1 MIWYDLI
8 MQSQYDHIS
17 PIDLFG
23 SFWFI
28 LWTSRAANGGTPSKK
43 RRVPTSSDLLR
54 RKVAISR
61 HPSTKPVA
69 RRSCCRRGC
78 AARSNA
84 IEVSWTPLRPP
95 RRRRNVW
102 RLSWKELKAMVRWSK
117 NVRNIMKHL
126 VQPRDYRFGPWM
138 PWIVNHSASCQFGGS
153 IMLTHTQVTSFKVH
167 VYEAQVVK
175 HQVWPNVCVQPIAN
189 CRTMIIRMM
198 SSYSSYS
205 AKALW
210 YNWRS
215 QELDQ
220 IY

>member
-1 MIWYDLI
+1 MIWLCNHSTIILVLLI
-8 MQSQYDHIS
+8 CLVH
-17 PIDLFG
+17 FG
-23 SFWFI
+23 SFCGLQERQMAERHQKKGEFRPPVTSGAGRLRSPGI
-28 LWTSRAANGGTPSKK
+28 LRRNLSRGEAVAGEAAQRGATPSKWVG
-43 RRVPTSSDLLR
+43 RRWGLQGAEGTSGGW
-54 RKVAISR
+54 VE
-61 HPSTKPVA
+61 
-69 RRSCCRRGC
+69 RS
-78 AARSNA
+78 
-84 IEVSWTPLRPP
+84 
-95 RRRRNVW
+95 W
-102 RLSWKELKAMVRWSK
+102 RRWSDGQK
-117 NVRNIMKHL
+117 MSETS
-126 VQPRDYRFGPWM
+126 WM

-175 HQVWPNVCVQPIAN
+175 HQVWPNMCVQPIAN